1 MKKFLC
7 LLISLCVSACAS
19 LPPSQKFTVEDKSFP
34 SLNVATTQEL
44 GDTLVSYIRATSA
57 PSFRPVGTPDC
68 FQNLEGVYGG
78 MISKQG
84 VLKPISETKRYD
96 FYETT
101 GSAPAVRF
109 CYDKEKVRWRAA
121 DGMGKCDAIA
131 LPSWFCAEGS
141 FEPATY
147 VDLTQPNFR
156 QELIYNGKVGN
167 AVRFLYREL
176 SGGYLRDAF
185 TQEIQYDLSEGSEIG
200 FKGARLKVLNAT
212 NRSITYEVS
221 KHFDIGS
228 Y

>member
-44 GDTLVSYIRATSA
+44 GDTLVFYKRAYSA
-57 PSFRPVGTPDC
+57 PSFRPVGQPDC
-68 FQNLEGVYGG
+68 LTQWERVYEKK
-78 MISKQG
+78 ISMQA
-84 VLKPISETKRYD
+84 VMKPISETERYD
-96 FYETT
+96 IYTTT
-101 GSAPAVRF
+101 GNGLAWRF
-109 CYDKEKVRWRAA
+109 CYDKESANWRSA
-121 DGMGKCDAIA
+121 DGLGHCV
-131 LPSWFCAEGS
+131 PTVWSNFTCAEGS

-147 VDLTQPNFR
+147 VDLTQPYFR

-176 SGGYLRDAF
+176 SGGYMRDAF